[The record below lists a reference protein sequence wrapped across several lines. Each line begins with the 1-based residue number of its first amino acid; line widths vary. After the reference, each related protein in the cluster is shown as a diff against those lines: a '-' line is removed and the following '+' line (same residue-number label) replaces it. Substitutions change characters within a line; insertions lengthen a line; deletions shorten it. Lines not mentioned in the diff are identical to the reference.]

1 MEFEKLQT
9 ASLKELFISSVE
21 DKILSGELP
30 IGAQLP
36 TERELAEMMDV
47 SRGVVNSGIAE
58 MAHKGFLEVRPRV
71 GTFVADYRRVGKSDI
86 FLSIM
91 HYNGGILPEQEI
103 RSRLEFKILI
113 DCFSVRKLTA
123 RAITEAEVQKLEDFV
138 EEAYRYSCDVYARA
152 LFMGDR
158 LTPQEQVNIAAELS
172 LLTGFDKA
180 WILANH
186 LVLRGYATHV
196 RPGYRISL
204 YDGRIA
210 VKAGPQGDPFGPY
223 GGDDP
228 LSTVVAVKL
237 LRCYRGLLCPLLGVE
252 TEEDYVV
259 TSPILRQWDVRT
271 PQPVANMQEALMAS
285 NHDLRIL
292 YWAGYYDAR
301 TPIGYLR

>member
-47 SRGVVNSGIAE
+47 SRGVVNS
-58 MAHKGFLEVRPRV
+58 FLEVRPRV

-103 RSRLEFKILI
+103 RSLLEFKILI

-138 EEAYRYSCDVYARA
+138 DQMAETDDPQRVSELAYAYNQELSFLSGNTFAPLIYNSFKTANVQLGARYVQRYGKASLYHYLQQLLVQLLNGDTARA
-152 LFMGDR
+152 
-158 LTPQEQVNIAAELS
+158 
-172 LLTGFDKA
+172 
-180 WILANH
+180 
-186 LVLRGYATHV
+186 
-196 RPGYRISL
+196 
-204 YDGRIA
+204 
-210 VKAGPQGDPFGPY
+210 
-223 GGDDP
+223 
-228 LSTVVAVKL
+228 VAL
-237 LRCYRGLLCPLLGVE
+237 VE
-252 TEEDYVV
+252 THLTDMMTGEHQIYE
-259 TSPILRQWDVRT
+259 
-271 PQPVANMQEALMAS
+271 
-285 NHDLRIL
+285 
-292 YWAGYYDAR
+292 
-301 TPIGYLR
+301 

>member
-71 GTFVADYRRVGKSDI
+71 GKSDI

-103 RSRLEFKILI
+103 RSLLEFKILI

-138 EEAYRYSCDVYARA
+138 DQMAETDDPQRVSELAYAYNQELSFLSGNTFAPLIYNSFKTANVQLGVRYVQRYGKASLYHYLQQLLVQLLNGDTARA
-152 LFMGDR
+152 
-158 LTPQEQVNIAAELS
+158 
-172 LLTGFDKA
+172 
-180 WILANH
+180 
-186 LVLRGYATHV
+186 
-196 RPGYRISL
+196 
-204 YDGRIA
+204 
-210 VKAGPQGDPFGPY
+210 
-223 GGDDP
+223 
-228 LSTVVAVKL
+228 VAL
-237 LRCYRGLLCPLLGVE
+237 VE
-252 TEEDYVV
+252 THLTDMMTGEHQIYE
-259 TSPILRQWDVRT
+259 
-271 PQPVANMQEALMAS
+271 
-285 NHDLRIL
+285 
-292 YWAGYYDAR
+292 
-301 TPIGYLR
+301 

>member
-103 RSRLEFKILI
+103 RSLLEFKSLI
-113 DCFSVRKLTA
+113 DCFF
-123 RAITEAEVQKLEDFV
+123 RAQTHCPRH
-138 EEAYRYSCDVYARA
+138 Y
-152 LFMGDR
+152 G
-158 LTPQEQVNIAAELS
+158 
-172 LLTGFDKA
+172 G
-180 WILANH
+180 
-186 LVLRGYATHV
+186 RGA
-196 RPGYRISL
+196 
-204 YDGRIA
+204 
-210 VKAGPQGDPFGPY
+210 KAGGFCGPN
-223 GGDDP
+223 GRDG
-228 LSTVVAVKL
+228 
-237 LRCYRGLLCPLLGVE
+237 
-252 TEEDYVV
+252 
-259 TSPILRQWDVRT
+259 
-271 PQPVANMQEALMAS
+271 
-285 NHDLRIL
+285 
-292 YWAGYYDAR
+292 
-301 TPIGYLR
+301 

>member
-103 RSRLEFKILI
+103 RSLLEFKSLI

-138 EEAYRYSCDVYARA
+138 DQMAETDDPQRVSELAYAYNQELSFLSGNTFAPLIYNSFKTANVQLGARYVQRYGKASLYHYLQQLLVQLLNGDTARA
-152 LFMGDR
+152 VALVEAQRFVIGQGQGIGAACFYAKAESGGAGAVTDHTDA
-158 LTPQEQVNIAAELS
+158 LTGGQIAALDYPA
-172 LLTGFDKA
+172 F
-180 WILANH
+180 
-186 LVLRGYATHV
+186 
-196 RPGYRISL
+196 
-204 YDGRIA
+204 
-210 VKAGPQGDPFGPY
+210 AGKFCFAGQQDQCRFCG
-223 GGDDP
+223 
-228 LSTVVAVKL
+228 T
-237 LRCYRGLLCPLLGVE
+237 
-252 TEEDYVV
+252 
-259 TSPILRQWDVRT
+259 RQVQLQVFNNGHIT
-271 PQPVANMQEALMAS
+271 L
-285 NHDLRIL
+285 
-292 YWAGYYDAR
+292 
-301 TPIGYLR
+301 

>member
-103 RSRLEFKILI
+103 RSLLEFKSLI

-138 EEAYRYSCDVYARA
+138 DQMAETD
-152 LFMGDR
+152 D
-158 LTPQEQVNIAAELS
+158 PQRP
-172 LLTGFDKA
+172 LLTVEA
-180 WILANH
+180 ANPIKKQAGRREY
-186 LVLRGYATHV
+186 LRGTVAAVDGRWQVKTTGNQGSGVLRSMSEANCFV
-196 RPGYRISL
+196 VLPENC
-204 YDGRIA
+204 
-210 VKAGPQGDPFGPY
+210 AGIQVGDSVQVQLFE
-223 GGDDP
+223 
-228 LSTVVAVKL
+228 
-237 LRCYRGLLCPLLGVE
+237 GVF
-252 TEEDYVV
+252 
-259 TSPILRQWDVRT
+259 
-271 PQPVANMQEALMAS
+271 
-285 NHDLRIL
+285 
-292 YWAGYYDAR
+292 
-301 TPIGYLR
+301 

>member
-103 RSRLEFKILI
+103 RSLLEFKILI

-138 EEAYRYSCDVYARA
+138 DQMAETDDPQQVSELAYAYN
-152 LFMGDR
+152 
-158 LTPQEQVNIAAELS
+158 QELS
-172 LLTGFDKA
+172 FLSGT
-180 WILANH
+180 
-186 LVLRGYATHV
+186 
-196 RPGYRISL
+196 
-204 YDGRIA
+204 
-210 VKAGPQGDPFGPY
+210 
-223 GGDDP
+223 P
-228 LSTVVAVKL
+228 LH
-237 LRCYRGLLCPLLGVE
+237 R
-252 TEEDYVV
+252 
-259 TSPILRQWDVRT
+259 
-271 PQPVANMQEALMAS
+271 
-285 NHDLRIL
+285 
-292 YWAGYYDAR
+292 
-301 TPIGYLR
+301 

>member
-103 RSRLEFKILI
+103 RW
-113 DCFSVRKLTA
+113 
-123 RAITEAEVQKLEDFV
+123 
-138 EEAYRYSCDVYARA
+138 
-152 LFMGDR
+152 
-158 LTPQEQVNIAAELS
+158 S
-172 LLTGFDKA
+172 L
-180 WILANH
+180 
-186 LVLRGYATHV
+186 R
-196 RPGYRISL
+196 S
-204 YDGRIA
+204 
-210 VKAGPQGDPFGPY
+210 
-223 GGDDP
+223 
-228 LSTVVAVKL
+228 
-237 LRCYRGLLCPLLGVE
+237 
-252 TEEDYVV
+252 
-259 TSPILRQWDVRT
+259 
-271 PQPVANMQEALMAS
+271 
-285 NHDLRIL
+285 
-292 YWAGYYDAR
+292 
-301 TPIGYLR
+301 

>member
-103 RSRLEFKILI
+103 RSLLEFKSLI

-138 EEAYRYSCDVYARA
+138 DQMAETDDPQQVSELAYAYNQELSFLSGHTFAPLIYNSFKTANVQLGARYVQRYGKASLYHYLQQLLVQLLNGDTARA
-152 LFMGDR
+152 
-158 LTPQEQVNIAAELS
+158 
-172 LLTGFDKA
+172 
-180 WILANH
+180 
-186 LVLRGYATHV
+186 
-196 RPGYRISL
+196 
-204 YDGRIA
+204 
-210 VKAGPQGDPFGPY
+210 
-223 GGDDP
+223 
-228 LSTVVAVKL
+228 VAL
-237 LRCYRGLLCPLLGVE
+237 VE
-252 TEEDYVV
+252 THLTDMMTGEHQIYE
-259 TSPILRQWDVRT
+259 
-271 PQPVANMQEALMAS
+271 
-285 NHDLRIL
+285 
-292 YWAGYYDAR
+292 
-301 TPIGYLR
+301 

>member
-71 GTFVADYRRVGKSDI
+71 GTFVADYRRVGTFVADYRRVGKSDI

-103 RSRLEFKILI
+103 RSLLEFKILI

-138 EEAYRYSCDVYARA
+138 DQMAETDDPQQVSELAYAYNQELSFLSGNTFAPLIYNSFKTANVQLGARYVQRYGKASLYHYLQQLLVQLLNGDTARA
-152 LFMGDR
+152 
-158 LTPQEQVNIAAELS
+158 
-172 LLTGFDKA
+172 
-180 WILANH
+180 
-186 LVLRGYATHV
+186 
-196 RPGYRISL
+196 
-204 YDGRIA
+204 
-210 VKAGPQGDPFGPY
+210 
-223 GGDDP
+223 
-228 LSTVVAVKL
+228 VAL
-237 LRCYRGLLCPLLGVE
+237 VE
-252 TEEDYVV
+252 THLTDMMTGEHQIYE
-259 TSPILRQWDVRT
+259 
-271 PQPVANMQEALMAS
+271 
-285 NHDLRIL
+285 
-292 YWAGYYDAR
+292 
-301 TPIGYLR
+301 